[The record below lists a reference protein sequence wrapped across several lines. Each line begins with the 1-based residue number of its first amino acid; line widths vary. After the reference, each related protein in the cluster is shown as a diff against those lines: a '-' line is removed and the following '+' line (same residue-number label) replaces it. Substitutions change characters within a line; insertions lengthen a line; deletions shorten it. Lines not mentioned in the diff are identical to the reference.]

1 MAPKAKISLVIP
13 CYNEEAALESF
24 YAELVR
30 QLPDDYQFEIILV
43 DDGSKDET
51 LNCIKKLAEQDNR
64 ICYISFSRNFGH
76 QNALKAGFDHASGD
90 CAICMDADLQHP
102 PQHIKTFIEKWTEGY
117 DIVHSIRTDESTI
130 GKRKKCSSKVFY
142 KILNHFSD
150 VEIQSGM
157 ADFRLIDR
165 KVLDQLKNFSENFI
179 FYRGLFPWMGFR
191 QTSISYVANERVAGQ
206 TKYTF
211 GKMVRF
217 ASIGL
222 TSFSVKPLRY
232 SIYLGLMFAFLAFA
246 YLIYAVLVFLFTD
259 WAITGWTSLV
269 VSIMFFGGINLIML
283 GVIGEYLGKL
293 FIESKRRPNY
303 LVAESNIN
311 KR

>member
-1 MAPKAKISLVIP
+1 MARKKNISLVIP
-13 CYNEEAALESF
+13 CYNEEAALKSF
-24 YAELVR
+24 YTELVR
-30 QLPDDYQFEIILV
+30 NLPSEYQFEIILV
-43 DDGSKDET
+43 DDGSKDGT
-51 LNCIKKLAEQDNR
+51 LNSIKTLAVQDER
-64 ICYISFSRNFGH
+64 ICYLSFSRNFGH
-76 QNALKAGFDHASGD
+76 QNALKAGFDHANGD

-102 PQHIKTFIEKWTEGY
+102 PQLIQAFLHKWEEGY

-130 GKRKKCSSKVFY
+130 GKRKKYSSKIFY

-157 ADFRLIDR
+157 ADFRLIDHQ
-165 KVLDQLKNFSENFI
+165 VLDQLKNFSENFI
-179 FYRGLFPWMGFR
+179 FYRGLFPWMGYR
-191 QTSISYVANERVAGQ
+191 QTSINYIANERVAGQ

-217 ASIGL
+217 ASIGS

-232 SIYLGLMFAFLAFA
+232 SIYLGLLFAFLAFA
-246 YLIYAVLVFLFTD
+246 YLIYAVLIYLFTD

-303 LVAESNIN
+303 LVA
-311 KR
+311 